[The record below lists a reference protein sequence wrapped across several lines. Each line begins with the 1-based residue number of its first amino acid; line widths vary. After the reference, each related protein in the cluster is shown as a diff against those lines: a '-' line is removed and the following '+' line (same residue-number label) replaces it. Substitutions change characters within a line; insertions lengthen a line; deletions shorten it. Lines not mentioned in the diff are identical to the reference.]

1 MQEVEMKDNQS
12 GYSVFVDDLPI
23 KDLIPKEQIDIF
35 VNAMAIEICEI
46 IKSKQK
52 RRQYYENSKRQC
64 SPKKVPP

>member
-1 MQEVEMKDNQS
+1 MQEVEMKDNKS

-23 KDLIPKEQIDIF
+23 KELIPKEQIDIF

-52 RRQYYENSKRQC
+52 RKQYYENSKRQ
-64 SPKKVPP
+64 SSLKKVPP